1 MADVLA
7 RHGYRVHLVDEDP
20 RTGSYNAL
28 INGIPADF
36 KRTASR
42 DFSPNRRK
50 IIGRANEC
58 GTCLVAPP
66 AEIGGRRKSINVR
79 SLSAAFC
86 LAAIWR
92 FPLSEEGCHKTDP
105 RTGSYDALINGIPAD
120 FKRTASRDFSPNRRK
135 IIGRANECGTCLVA
149 PPAEIGG
156 RRKSINVRSL
166 SAAFCLAAIWRF
178 PLSEEG
184 CHKTDPRT
192 GSYDALINGIPA
204 DFKRTASRD
213 FSPNRRKIIGR
224 ANECGTCLVA
234 PPAEIGGRRKSINVR
249 SLSAAFCLAA
259 IWRFPLSEEGCHKKA
274 SINKDLYH

>member
-1 MADVLA
+1 MCGLVSIAPQRLKRLTINKNERNKLLKELAMADVLA

-66 AEIGGRRKSINVR
+66 AEIGGRRKSV
-79 SLSAAFC
+79 
-86 LAAIWR
+86 
-92 FPLSEEGCHKTDP
+92 
-105 RTGSYDALINGIPAD
+105 
-120 FKRTASRDFSPNRRK
+120 
-135 IIGRANECGTCLVA
+135 
-149 PPAEIGG
+149 
-156 RRKSINVRSL
+156 
-166 SAAFCLAAIWRF
+166 
-178 PLSEEG
+178 
-184 CHKTDPRT
+184 
-192 GSYDALINGIPA
+192 
-204 DFKRTASRD
+204 
-213 FSPNRRKIIGR
+213 
-224 ANECGTCLVA
+224 
-234 PPAEIGGRRKSINVR
+234 NVR